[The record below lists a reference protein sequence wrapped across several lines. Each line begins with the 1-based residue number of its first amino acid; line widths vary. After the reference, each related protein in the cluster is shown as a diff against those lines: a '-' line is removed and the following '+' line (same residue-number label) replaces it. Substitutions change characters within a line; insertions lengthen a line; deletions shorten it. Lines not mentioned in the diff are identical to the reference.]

1 MMKYLPIIL
10 GLTLA
15 GCSSM
20 EYPVPLKTTL
30 DNNHILTTTSGQGQI
45 YVLTPESNYYLCSLP
60 QPDSAFDQKD
70 DGDLTISLIN
80 TQGEG
85 SDIDESS
92 EEVELAGRTPAVL
105 LTRELFFRACE
116 FSSNYKLTKEEA
128 KLIYM
133 KTLEGV
139 LGNWKIEAHK
149 TNVNIGD
156 VVNNRT
162 AVSSESGERVL
173 KNSQVDQSSET
184 PAPATDPNS
193 TPSSLNSGGY

>member
-1 MMKYLPIIL
+1 MRIV
-10 GLTLA
+10 TLA
-15 GCSSM
+15 LLSLTGCSAVQ
-20 EYPVPLKTTL
+20 VPAPQQTNL

-45 YVLTPESNYYLCSLP
+45 YVLSRDSNHYLCSLP

-70 DGDLTISLIN
+70 DGDLTISLVN

-105 LTRELFFRACE
+105 LARELFFRACE
-116 FSSNYKLTKEEA
+116 FSANYKLEKEEA
-128 KLIYM
+128 KSIYL

-139 LGNWKIEAHK
+139 FENWKVEASR
-149 TNVNIGD
+149 TTINVGD

-162 AVSSESGERVL
+162 SVDETISST
-173 KNSQVDQSSET
+173 K
-184 PAPATDPNS
+184 ANS
-193 TPSSLNSGGY
+193 TPTTTPAASTTATSSPSTPLNSGGY